1 VSRSHEPFVSLE
13 IELVASK
20 VRLRRLPSASD
31 LDYNFRKYNFTLL
44 YESLLNVP
52 WWILD
57 SESNVARVVSQFYS
71 VLYQTFQMYVPKKSP
86 SLSRE
91 YPTWFTMSIIKG
103 LRKKDA
109 ARRRNNS
116 TKSADDYS
124 HFRSPR
130 F

>member
-31 LDYNFRKYNFTLL
+31 LDYNFRKYNSTLL

-57 SESNVARVVSQFYS
+57 SESNVARAVSQFYS
-71 VLYQTFQMYVPKKSP
+71 VLYQTLQMYVPTQEITFPIS
-86 SLSRE
+86 
-91 YPTWFTMSIIKG
+91 
-103 LRKKDA
+103 
-109 ARRRNNS
+109 
-116 TKSADDYS
+116 
-124 HFRSPR
+124 
-130 F
+130 